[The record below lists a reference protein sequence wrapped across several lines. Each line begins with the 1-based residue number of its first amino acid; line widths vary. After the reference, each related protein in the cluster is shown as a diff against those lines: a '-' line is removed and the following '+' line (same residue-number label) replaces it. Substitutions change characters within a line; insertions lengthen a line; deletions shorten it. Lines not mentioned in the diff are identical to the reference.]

1 MHYERILQTHA
12 VSMKHS
18 FAKKE
23 PLIIF
28 DQLLKIK
35 KSRKDVC
42 DKGIV
47 CFFTFYHLEKEKERK
62 KIIIKDF

>member
-1 MHYERILQTHA
+1 MNYERILQTHA
-12 VSMKHS
+12 VSMKRS

-35 KSRKDVC
+35 KVEWMCVTKAL
-42 DKGIV
+42 
-47 CFFTFYHLEKEKERK
+47 CFFAFYHLEKEKERK
-62 KIIIKDF
+62 KIIMKDF

>member
-1 MHYERILQTHA
+1 MHYERILQTHV

-35 KSRKDVC
+35 KV
-42 DKGIV
+42 
-47 CFFTFYHLEKEKERK
+47 ERMCVTK
-62 KIIIKDF
+62 ALCVSLLFII

>member
-1 MHYERILQTHA
+1 
-12 VSMKHS
+12 MKHS

-23 PLIIF
+23 PLIIS

-47 CFFTFYHLEKEKERK
+47 CFFAFYHLEKEKERK